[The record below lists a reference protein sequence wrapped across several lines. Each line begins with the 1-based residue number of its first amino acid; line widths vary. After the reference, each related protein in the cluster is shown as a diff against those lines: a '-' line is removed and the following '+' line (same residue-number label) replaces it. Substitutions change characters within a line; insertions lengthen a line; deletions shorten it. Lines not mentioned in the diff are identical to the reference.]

1 MTDRIPVTVVMVPYN
16 NEDKALVR
24 LRRDLLPALAYLDA
38 ELIVI
43 DNSAE
48 RSFRLVDGVNAAG
61 GRYCW
66 QQGRNLM
73 YGPAM
78 NLAVELATKPY
89 VLYLCTEHGYARDP
103 TWPLDLL
110 KPLVDDYAG
119 KIAMTGCIRSSG
131 PPTNLGFPADL
142 PEIHVQGGVFAARR
156 DVLRAFPYP
165 TEVYPHL
172 GSDVYECFQLM
183 AAGFQLVDVPT
194 IRSEWRKAVWRKLPG
209 ARSWKYVHGEKVFS
223 WSWARTET
231 KALRAWSLISRSSRA

>member
-1 MTDRIPVTVVMVPYN
+1 MTDRIPVTVVIVPYN

-24 LRRDLLPALAYLDA
+24 LRRDLLPALAHVDA

-48 RSFRLVDGVNAAG
+48 RSLRLADAVDGAG

-66 QQGRNLM
+66 QEGRNLM

-89 VLYLCTEHGYARDP
+89 VLYLCSEHGYARDS
-103 TWPLDLL
+103 TWAVDLL
-110 KPLVDDYAG
+110 KPLVDDDSG
-119 KIAMTGCIRSSG
+119 KIAMTGCIRASG
-131 PPTNLGFPADL
+131 PPSDLGFPADL

-165 TEVYPHL
+165 AEVYTHL
-172 GSDVYECFQLM
+172 GSDMYVCFQLM
-183 AAGFQLVDVPT
+183 AAGFDLVDVPT
-194 IRSEWRKAVWRKLPG
+194 IRSVWREAAWRAAFGLG
-209 ARSWKYVHGEKVFS
+209 SWKYVHSEKLFS
-223 WSWARTET
+223 LSRARMTRM
-231 KALRAWSLISRSSRA
+231 ALRAWSLTSRGFRS